1 MGIENSSN
9 LVETTPTW
17 YGQRTFIPAMGVTFD
32 DLTDEEKRIVY
43 DSVKYEK
50 ELLLGN
56 RDNIIDNIKNNI
68 NEILKSCEL
77 SAEVREKLEKWSD
90 I

>member
-1 MGIENSSN
+1 MVWATN
-9 LVETTPTW
+9 L
-17 YGQRTFIPAMGVTFD
+17 YSHYGVTFD

-56 RDNIIDNIKNNI
+56 RDNIIDNIKNDI